1 MGWGY
6 AERVRTQLKRIG
18 ADGREVTNQE
28 LAVALDLV
36 SDAEK
41 RAMYR
46 VMSDLRKQNEIRR
59 VRPGVY
65 VYLGKPGDDEL
76 RQKLWR
82 VFRRLRTVTVDD
94 LVELTGASEGYA
106 KEFLRML
113 VKRDV
118 ARRIDDPKRK
128 DKSKYQM
135 ISDPVKMPE
144 DEEKARRLRK
154 LRRQKRREALA
165 ALTAAE
171 LAIKR
176 VRKCLLEGEKIRR

>member
-6 AERVRTQLKRIG
+6 AERVRKQLKRIG
-18 ADGREVTNQE
+18 TDGREVANKE

-36 SDAEK
+36 SYAEK
-41 RAMYR
+41 RGMYR
-46 VMSDLRKQNEIRR
+46 VLADLRKQNEVRR
-59 VRPGVY
+59 VRPGVH
-65 VYLGKPGDDEL
+65 VYLGKAGDDEL

-106 KEFLRML
+106 KEFVRML
-113 VKRDV
+113 VRREI
-118 ARRIDDPKRK
+118 ARRIDGPKRK

-135 ISDPVKMPE
+135 VNDPVKMPE

-154 LRRQKRREALA
+154 LRRQKKREALA
-165 ALTAAE
+165 ALQAA
-171 LAIKR
+171 
-176 VRKCLLEGEKIRR
+176 

>member
-6 AERVRTQLKRIG
+6 ADTVRRELKRLC
-18 ADGREVTNQE
+18 ADGREVENRE
-28 LAVALDLV
+28 LSAALDLI

-46 VMSDLRKQNEIRR
+46 VLADLRRQNEIRR

-106 KEFLRML
+106 KEFAQMMVR
-113 VKRDV
+113 REI
-118 ARRIDDPKRK
+118 ARRIDDPKRR

-135 ISDPVKMPE
+135 VNDPVKMPE

-154 LRRQKRREALA
+154 IRKQKRREVLA
-165 ALTAAE
+165 ALQAAE
-171 LAIKR
+171 LAIKK
-176 VRKCLLEGEKIRR
+176 VRECLVSEG

>member
-6 AERVRTQLKRIG
+6 AETVRKQLKILG
-18 ADGREVTNQE
+18 ADGREVTNKE

-36 SDAEK
+36 SDKEK
-41 RAMYR
+41 RGMYR

-59 VRPGVY
+59 VRPGVH
-65 VYLGKPGDDEL
+65 VYLRKPGDDEL

-82 VFRRLRTVTVDD
+82 VFRRLRTVTTDD
-94 LVELTGASEGYA
+94 LIELTGASEGYA

-118 ARRIDDPKRK
+118 ARRIDDPKRQ

-135 ISDPVKMPE
+135 INDPVKMPE

-154 LRRQKRREALA
+154 LRRQKRREVLA
-165 ALTAAE
+165 ALQAAE
-171 LAIKR
+171 LAIKKAR
-176 VRKCLLEGEKIRR
+176 ELVIDETM